1 MLYVCAM
8 HKHDYNTTENI
19 KMRASKCEIISSKG
33 SIDSVWSRTIH
44 VRAALWI
51 AKAAEQ
57 GVKDAQFFLGTTS
70 GSGHEHVAARI
81 RRCSS

>member
-1 MLYVCAM
+1 M
-8 HKHDYNTTENI
+8 
-19 KMRASKCEIISSKG
+19 
-33 SIDSVWSRTIH
+33 WSRTIH